1 MDSVFLN
8 NFLKQSLTNNLKTKD
23 LYPET
28 INGLDVKASFGMGTT
43 THVPWISI
51 LGPGMSTSNGYYPVY
66 LYYKKENILIL
77 AYGISE
83 TIPYEEP
90 WNLEIIR
97 NNSKISDFLDTPFRY
112 GDSYVFKHYIPKI
125 TNSKI
130 KYFVDDKEINDQVLI
145 GDLNLLINKYKE
157 CMDIDVKDESSN
169 ISKGLFY
176 MEQQLEDFIIENWN
190 ETEFGKKYDLI
201 VEGGD
206 LLSQQYR
213 TDIGTIDILVKDQNT
228 DDYVVI
234 ELKKDQTSDDT
245 IGQISRYM
253 GWVKE
258 NLKNDNVKGVIV
270 CGKYDE
276 KLDYALKIQNNIE
289 VFLYE
294 VNFSLKEYKK

>member
-1 MDSVFLN
+1 
-8 NFLKQSLTNNLKTKD
+8 
-23 LYPET
+23 
-28 INGLDVKASFGMGTT
+28 
-43 THVPWISI
+43 
-51 LGPGMSTSNGYYPVY
+51 
-66 LYYKKENILIL
+66 
-77 AYGISE
+77 
-83 TIPYEEP
+83 
-90 WNLEIIR
+90 
-97 NNSKISDFLDTPFRY
+97 
-112 GDSYVFKHYIPKI
+112 
-125 TNSKI
+125 
-130 KYFVDDKEINDQVLI
+130 
-145 GDLNLLINKYKE
+145 
-157 CMDIDVKDESSN
+157 MDIDVKDESSN